1 MAYRPGSAAFN
12 FTSAPYRPPKPLD
25 FNFDGTPDI
34 DIAPPPAI
42 TMSVSAGW
50 AKSKTKDRRENSTS
64 WQSPPEKQRSTRTAW
79 STAAQLNSQ
88 SQLDWLTV
96 ERKELELQTGWAI
109 STGKDKKTKTSWL
122 ELNPKDSFSIARWDR
137 SLRAQDMRRMRLMY
151 RPLIP
156 AKDTAVQIGLTR
168 TDELGRIPDAQSEFA
183 ASIYIP
189 NTQPVHFVFKGR
201 QYTPPEIGLAFFNFR
216 YVAPKYQTQ
225 PKDSIATRIRW
236 GTARRVNH
244 ATRLRWGWGIP
255 TDPRP
260 TGIVYPD
267 YNGPVIIIPDEPLIE
282 PELKDTYM
290 IANTVSVCVLPDCTP
305 IDVTSISID
314 LDIDSYS
321 WVFSGSLFGAASL
334 QQVMPGTLGQKTIKV
349 TINGHEWLFVI
360 ESYSSIGK
368 FPAERYTIK
377 GASRTQ
383 LLAEP
388 YAPKRSGVNAVSI
401 NARQAAEDQLLNTG
415 FSMRWDSINENPVD
429 WNIPAGALTYQDQT
443 PMQIISRIAESIGAI
458 VRPAAAADEF
468 SVLPR
473 YRDAVWY
480 WNNTLVDR
488 IVPHQVV
495 TDIGG
500 EWSPQPTWNSCYV
513 SGTTQGVAVDV
524 RRAGT
529 AGDKPAADVYD
540 DLITTSSAARAR
552 GIAEICKGGNQEVV
566 SMAMPLFPPEKAPG
580 LVLPAMLC
588 EVQPHNEANWRG
600 LCLAT
605 SINASG
611 TGASMVKQT
620 IRLERHH
627 GNS

>member
-1 MAYRPGSAAFN
+1 MLIAIEVGARYRHA
-12 FTSAPYRPPKPLD
+12 KPVRARDAGLRWQATMPND
-25 FNFDGTPDI
+25 LQESRIRWATATTHDI
-34 DIAPPPAI
+34 QH
-42 TMSVSAGW
+42 
-50 AKSKTKDRRENSTS
+50 KTAWNDVLHKDLLRQLS
-64 WQSPPEKQRSTRTAW
+64 W
-79 STAAQLNSQ
+79 STAIVYDAVSLALPWNQ
-88 SQLDWLTV
+88 V
-96 ERKELELQTGWAI
+96 PE
-109 STGKDKKTKTSWL
+109 KDA
-122 ELNPKDSFSIARWDR
+122 NQHIRWDHSIQPRDTRLRLIYNAMPGQKDHKAHVHWGRVDEFGQRFGAAAELKR
-137 SLRAQDMRRMRLMY
+137 SLYM
-151 RPLIP
+151 
-156 AKDTAVQIGLTR
+156 
-168 TDELGRIPDAQSEFA
+168 
-183 ASIYIP
+183 P
-189 NTQPVHFVFKGR
+189 NTLPLVFEFGGQRYNPNNAGPLFFDFQYVPPTHNIQPV
-201 QYTPPEIGLAFFNFR
+201 
-216 YVAPKYQTQ
+216 
-225 PKDSIATRIRW
+225 DSTATRIRW
-236 GTARRVNH
+236 GTAKQIEN
-244 ATRLRWGWGIP
+244 ALRLRWGWGIP

-267 YNGPVIIIPDEPLIE
+267 YDGPVIVIPEPIE

-314 LDIDSYS
+314 LDIDSHS
-321 WVFSGSLFGAASL
+321 WSFSGSLFGATSL
-334 QQVMPGTLGQKTIKV
+334 QQVMPNALGQKTIKV

-360 ESYSSIGK
+360 ESYSSAGK

-388 YAPKRSGVNAVSI
+388 YAPKRSAVNAVSI

-415 FSMRWDSINENPVD
+415 FTIHWDSINENPVD

-443 PMQIISRIAESIGAI
+443 AMQVISRIAESIGAV
-458 VRPAAAADEF
+458 VRPAAAGDELT
-468 SVLPR
+468 VLPR

-480 WNNTLVDR
+480 WPTTIVDR

-500 EWSPQPTWNSCYV
+500 EWSPQPEWNSCYV

-540 DLITTSSAARAR
+540 DLITTADAARAR
-552 GIAEICKGGNQEVV
+552 GIAEICKGGNQEIV
-566 SMAMPLFPPEKAPG
+566 SMTMPLFPPEKAPG

-588 EVQPHNEANWRG
+588 EVQPHNGTNWRG
-600 LCLAT
+600 LCLAVG
-605 SINASG
+605 IQASG

>member
-1 MAYRPGSAAFN
+1 MLIAIEVGARYRHAQPVRARDTGARWQATIPN
-12 FTSAPYRPPKPLD
+12 DLQDNRIRW
-25 FNFDGTPDI
+25 GTATERDI
-34 DIAPPPAI
+34 QRQTAWDDVPN
-42 TMSVSAGW
+42 
-50 AKSKTKDRRENSTS
+50 KDLLKHLS
-64 WQSPPEKQRSTRTAW
+64 W
-79 STAAQLNSQ
+79 STAIVYDASSIALPWNQVP
-88 SQLDWLTV
+88 D
-96 ERKELELQTGWAI
+96 
-109 STGKDKKTKTSWL
+109 
-122 ELNPKDSFSIARWDR
+122 KDSAHGIRWDHSIQPRDARLRLIYNPMPGQKDHKAHVHWGRVDEFGQRFDAAAELKR
-137 SLRAQDMRRMRLMY
+137 SLYM
-151 RPLIP
+151 
-156 AKDTAVQIGLTR
+156 
-168 TDELGRIPDAQSEFA
+168 
-183 ASIYIP
+183 P
-189 NTQPVHFVFKGR
+189 NTLPLVFDFGGQRYNPNTSGPMFFDFQYVPPTHNIQPV
-201 QYTPPEIGLAFFNFR
+201 
-216 YVAPKYQTQ
+216 
-225 PKDSIATRIRW
+225 DSTATRIRW
-236 GTARRVNH
+236 GTAKQIENAV
-244 ATRLRWGWGIP
+244 RLRWGWGIP

-267 YNGPVIIIPDEPLIE
+267 YDGPVIVIPE
-282 PELKDTYM
+282 PEEPEIKDTYM

-314 LDIDSYS
+314 LDIDSHS
-321 WVFSGSLFGAASL
+321 WSFSGSLFGAASL
-334 QQVMPGTLGQKTIKV
+334 QQVMPNALGQKTIKV

-360 ESYSSIGK
+360 ESYSSAGK

-388 YAPKRSGVNAVSI
+388 YAPKRSAVNAVSI

-415 FSMRWDSINENPVD
+415 FTIHWDSINENPVD

-443 PMQIISRIAESIGAI
+443 AMQVISRIAESIGAV
-458 VRPAAAADEF
+458 VRPAAAGDELT
-468 SVLPR
+468 VLPR

-480 WNNTLVDR
+480 WPTTIVDR

-500 EWSPQPTWNSCYV
+500 EWSPQPQWNSCYV

-540 DLITTSSAARAR
+540 DLITTTSAARAR
-552 GIAEICKGGNQEVV
+552 GIAEICKGGNQEIV
-566 SMAMPLFPPEKAPG
+566 SMTMPLFPPEKAPG

-588 EVQPHNEANWRG
+588 EVQPHNATNWRG
-600 LCLAT
+600 LCLAVG
-605 SINASG
+605 IQASG
-611 TGASMVKQT
+611 TGASTVKQT

>member
-1 MAYRPGSAAFN
+1 MLIAIEVGARYRHAQPVRARDTGARWQATKLNDLQESRIRWATA
-12 FTSAPYRPPKPLD
+12 TAH
-25 FNFDGTPDI
+25 DI
-34 DIAPPPAI
+34 QHQTAWDDVPH
-42 TMSVSAGW
+42 
-50 AKSKTKDRRENSTS
+50 KDLIRQLS
-64 WQSPPEKQRSTRTAW
+64 W
-79 STAAQLNSQ
+79 STAIVYDAVSLALPWNQ
-88 SQLDWLTV
+88 V
-96 ERKELELQTGWAI
+96 PE
-109 STGKDKKTKTSWL
+109 KDA
-122 ELNPKDSFSIARWDR
+122 NQHIRWDHSIQPR
-137 SLRAQDMRRMRLMY
+137 DTRLRLIYNPMPGKKDHYAAVRWGRVDEHGQRFDAATELKNSL
-151 RPLIP
+151 
-156 AKDTAVQIGLTR
+156 
-168 TDELGRIPDAQSEFA
+168 
-183 ASIYIP
+183 YIP
-189 NTQPVHFVFKGR
+189 NTVPLVFDFGGQRYNPNTSAPLFFDFKYVPARHAIQPV
-201 QYTPPEIGLAFFNFR
+201 
-216 YVAPKYQTQ
+216 
-225 PKDSIATRIRW
+225 DSTATRIRW
-236 GTARRVNH
+236 GTAKQINN
-244 ATRLRWGWGIP
+244 ALALRWGWGIP

-267 YNGPVIIIPDEPLIE
+267 YDGPVIVIPEPEE

-314 LDIDSYS
+314 LDIDSHS
-321 WVFSGSLFGAASL
+321 WSFSGALFGAASL
-334 QQVMPGTLGQKTIKV
+334 QQVMPNALGQKTIKV

-360 ESYSSIGK
+360 ESYSSAGK

-388 YAPKRSGVNAVSI
+388 YAPKRSAVNAVSI

-415 FSMRWDSINENPVD
+415 FTIHWDSINENPVD

-443 PMQIISRIAESIGAI
+443 AMQVISRIAESIGAV
-458 VRPAAAADEF
+458 VRPAAAGDELT
-468 SVLPR
+468 VLPR

-480 WNNTLVDR
+480 WPTTIVDR

-500 EWSPQPTWNSCYV
+500 EWSPQPQWNSCYV

-540 DLITTSSAARAR
+540 DLITTTSAARAR
-552 GIAEICKGGNQEVV
+552 GIAEICKGGNQEIV
-566 SMAMPLFPPEKAPG
+566 SMTMPLFPPEKAPG

-588 EVQPHNEANWRG
+588 EVQPHNGTNWRG
-600 LCLAT
+600 LCLAVG
-605 SINASG
+605 IQASG
-611 TGASMVKQT
+611 TGASTVKQT

>member
-34 DIAPPPAI
+34 EILPPPAI

-50 AKSKTKDRRENSTS
+50 AKSQAKDRRENSTS
-64 WQSPPEKQRSTRTAW
+64 WQSPPEKQHSTHAAW
-79 STAAQLNSQ
+79 STANQINSQ
-88 SQLDWLTV
+88 SKFDWTTV
-96 ERKELELQTGWAI
+96 KRKELELQTGWAV
-109 STGKDKKTKTSWL
+109 SAATDKKTKTAWL
-122 ELNPKDSFSIARWDR
+122 ELNPKDSFAVARWDR
-137 SLRAQDMRRMRLMY
+137 SLRAQDMCRMRLVFK
-151 RPLIP
+151 PLVP
-156 AKDTAVQIGLTR
+156 AKDTTVKVGLTR
-168 TDELGRIPDAQSEFA
+168 TDELGRVPDAQSEFA

-189 NTQPVHFVFKGR
+189 NTQPVRFIFKGR
-201 QYTPPEIGLAFFNFR
+201 KYTPPETGTAFFDFR
-216 YVAPKYQTQ
+216 YIAPKYQTQ
-225 PKDSIATRIRW
+225 PKDSIATRVRW

-267 YNGPVIIIPDEPLIE
+267 YDGPITPGIDDPLE
-282 PELKDTYM
+282 PEIEETYV

-305 IDVTSISID
+305 IDVTNIGID

-321 WVFSGSLFGAASL
+321 WRFTGSLFGSTSL
-334 QQVMPGTLGQKTIKV
+334 QQVVPNEQGQKTIKV
-349 TINGHEWLFVI
+349 AINGHEWLFLVQ
-360 ESYSSIGK
+360 SYSSSGK
-368 FPAERYTIK
+368 FPTERFTIH
-377 GASRTQ
+377 GVSRTQ

-388 YAPKRSGVNAVSI
+388 YAPKRSAVNAVDI

-415 FSMRWDSINENPVD
+415 FTMRWDSINQGPVD
-429 WNIPAGALTYQDQT
+429 WSIPAGALTYQDQT
-443 PMQIISRIAESIGAI
+443 PMQIISRISESIGAI

-473 YRDAVWY
+473 YRDAVWN
-480 WNNTLVDR
+480 WHSTIVDC
-488 IVPHQVV
+488 IVPHQIV

-540 DLITTSSAARAR
+540 DLITNTDAARAR

-566 SMAMPLFPPEKAPG
+566 SMTMPLFPSEKAPG
-580 LVLPAMLC
+580 LVLPAQLC
-588 EVQPHNEANWRG
+588 EVRPHNQPNWRG

-605 SINASG
+605 SISASG

>member
-1 MAYRPGSAAFN
+1 MLIAIEVGARYRHA
-12 FTSAPYRPPKPLD
+12 KPSRARD
-25 FNFDGTPDI
+25 IGARWQATNPNDMQDNRIRWGTATARDI
-34 DIAPPPAI
+34 QRQTAWDDVPN
-42 TMSVSAGW
+42 
-50 AKSKTKDRRENSTS
+50 KDLLKHLS
-64 WQSPPEKQRSTRTAW
+64 W
-79 STAAQLNSQ
+79 STAIVYDAN
-88 SQLDWLTV
+88 
-96 ERKELELQTGWAI
+96 
-109 STGKDKKTKTSWL
+109 
-122 ELNPKDSFSIARWDR
+122 SIALPWN
-137 SLRAQDMRRMRLMY
+137 QV
-151 RPLIP
+151 P
-156 AKDTAVQIGLTR
+156 AKDSAHGIRWDHSIQSRDTR
-168 TDELGRIPDAQSEFA
+168 LRLIYNPMPGKKDHGAMARWGRVDEFGQRFDAA
-183 ASIYIP
+183 AELKRSLYMP
-189 NTQPVHFVFKGR
+189 NTLPLVFEFGGQRYNPNNTGPLFFDFQYVPPTHNIQPV
-201 QYTPPEIGLAFFNFR
+201 
-216 YVAPKYQTQ
+216 
-225 PKDSIATRIRW
+225 DSTATRIRW
-236 GTARRVNH
+236 GTAKQIEN
-244 ATRLRWGWGIP
+244 ALRLRWGWGIP

-267 YNGPVIIIPDEPLIE
+267 YNGPVIVIPEPIE

-314 LDIDSYS
+314 LDIDSHS
-321 WVFSGSLFGAASL
+321 WSFSGSLFGATSL
-334 QQVMPGTLGQKTIKV
+334 QQVMPNALGQKTIKV

-360 ESYSSIGK
+360 ESYSSAGK

-388 YAPKRSGVNAVSI
+388 YAPKRSAVNAVSI

-415 FSMRWDSINENPVD
+415 FTIHWDSINENPVD

-443 PMQIISRIAESIGAI
+443 AMQVISRIAESIGAV
-458 VRPAAAADEF
+458 VRPAAAGDELT
-468 SVLPR
+468 VLPR

-480 WNNTLVDR
+480 WSGTIVDR
-488 IVPHQVV
+488 IVPHQIV

-500 EWSPQPTWNSCYV
+500 EWSPQPEWNSCYV

-540 DLITTSSAARAR
+540 DLITTTDAARAR
-552 GIAEICKGGNQEVV
+552 GIAEICKGGNQEIV

-588 EVQPHNEANWRG
+588 EVQPHNGTNWRG
-600 LCLAT
+600 LCLAVGIQASGT
-605 SINASG
+605 GASG

>member
-12 FTSAPYRPPKPLD
+12 FTVAPYRPPKPLD

-34 DIAPPPAI
+34 DIVPPPAI
-42 TMSVSAGW
+42 TTSISARW
-50 AKSKTKDRRENSTS
+50 EKSNAKDRSETHSG
-64 WQSPPEKQRSTRTAW
+64 WQSPPEKQQA
-79 STAAQLNSQ
+79 TAAAWGTASQ
-88 SQLDWLTV
+88 ASVQSLFSWSEVD
-96 ERKELELQTGWAI
+96 RKELELSARWSKSAHA
-109 STGKDKKTKTSWL
+109 DALDDRLHWL
-122 ELNPKDSFSIARWDR
+122 EISPKDSFAVARWDR
-137 SLRAQDMRRMRLMY
+137 SLQAKDIRRMLLAYRL
-151 RPLIP
+151 LVP
-156 AKDTAVQIGLTR
+156 AKDAVTQIGIAR
-168 TDELGRIPDAQSEFA
+168 TDELGRIAAARAEFDASL
-183 ASIYIP
+183 YIS
-189 NTQPVHFVFKGR
+189 NTQPVHFIFRGQ
-201 QYTPPEIGLAFFNFR
+201 QYAPPLTGLAFFNFR
-216 YVAPKYQTQ
+216 YVVPKYQTQ
-225 PKDSIATRIRW
+225 PKDSRPNRVRW
-236 GTARRVNH
+236 ADARRVNILN
-244 ATRLRWGWGIP
+244 RLRWGWGMP

-267 YNGPVIIIPDEPLIE
+267 YDGPVIIIPEPIE

-314 LDIDSYS
+314 LDIDSHS
-321 WVFSGSLFGAASL
+321 WSFSGALFGAASL
-334 QQVMPGTLGQKTIKV
+334 QQVMPNALGQKTIKV

-360 ESYSSIGK
+360 ESYSSAGK

-388 YAPKRSGVNAVSI
+388 YAPKRSAVNTVSI

-415 FSMRWDSINENPVD
+415 FTIHWDSINENPVD

-443 PMQIISRIAESIGAI
+443 AMQVISRIAESIGAV

-480 WNNTLVDR
+480 WPTTIVDR

-500 EWSPQPTWNSCYV
+500 EWSPQPQWNSCYV
-513 SGTTQGVAVDV
+513 SGITQGVAVDV

-540 DLITTSSAARAR
+540 DLITTTSAARAR
-552 GIAEICKGGNQEVV
+552 GIAEICKGGNQEIV
-566 SMAMPLFPPEKAPG
+566 SMTMPLFPPEKAPG

-588 EVQPHNEANWRG
+588 EVQPHNGTNWRG
-600 LCLAT
+600 LCLAVG
-605 SINASG
+605 IQASG
-611 TGASMVKQT
+611 TGASTVKQT

>member
-12 FTSAPYRPPKPLD
+12 FTVAPYRPPKPLD

-34 DIAPPPAI
+34 DIVPPPAI
-42 TMSVSAGW
+42 TTSISARW
-50 AKSKTKDRRENSTS
+50 EKSNAKDRSETHSG
-64 WQSPPEKQRSTRTAW
+64 WQSPPEKQQV
-79 STAAQLNSQ
+79 TAAAWGTASQ
-88 SQLDWLTV
+88 ASVHSFFSWSEV
-96 ERKELELQTGWAI
+96 ERKELELSSGWSKSAQA
-109 STGKDKKTKTSWL
+109 DAVDDRLRWL
-122 ELNPKDSFSIARWDR
+122 EISPKDSFAVARWDR
-137 SLRAQDMRRMRLMY
+137 SLQAKDMRRMLLAYRL
-151 RPLIP
+151 LVP
-156 AKDTAVQIGLTR
+156 AKDAVTQIGIAR
-168 TDELGRIPDAQSEFA
+168 TDELGRIAAARAEFDASL
-183 ASIYIP
+183 YIP
-189 NTQPVHFVFKGR
+189 NTQPVHFIFRGQ
-201 QYTPPEIGLAFFNFR
+201 QYAPPLTGLAFFNFR
-216 YVAPKYQTQ
+216 YVVPKYQTQ
-225 PKDSIATRIRW
+225 PKDSRPNRVRW
-236 GTARRVNH
+236 ADARRVNILN
-244 ATRLRWGWGIP
+244 RLRWGWGIP

-267 YNGPVIIIPDEPLIE
+267 YDGPVIVIPEPIE
-282 PELKDTYM
+282 PEIKDTYM

-314 LDIDSYS
+314 LDIDSHS
-321 WVFSGSLFGAASL
+321 WSFSGALFGAASL
-334 QQVMPGTLGQKTIKV
+334 QQVMPNALGQKTIKV

-360 ESYSSIGK
+360 ESYSSAGK

-388 YAPKRSGVNAVSI
+388 YAPKRSAVNAVSI
-401 NARQAAEDQLLNTG
+401 NARQAAEDQLLDTG
-415 FSMRWDSINENPVD
+415 FTIHWDSINENPVD

-443 PMQIISRIAESIGAI
+443 AMQVISRIAESIGAV
-458 VRPAAAADEF
+458 VRPAAAGDELT
-468 SVLPR
+468 VLPR

-480 WNNTLVDR
+480 WPTTIVDR

-500 EWSPQPTWNSCYV
+500 EWSPQPQWNSCYV

-540 DLITTSSAARAR
+540 DLITTTSAARAR
-552 GIAEICKGGNQEVV
+552 GIAEICKGGNQEIV
-566 SMAMPLFPPEKAPG
+566 SMTMPLFPPEKAPG

-588 EVQPHNEANWRG
+588 EVQPHNGTNWRG
-600 LCLAT
+600 LCLAVG
-605 SINASG
+605 IQASG

>member
-1 MAYRPGSAAFN
+1 MLIAIEVGARYSHA
-12 FTSAPYRPPKPLD
+12 KPSRARD
-25 FNFDGTPDI
+25 IGT
-34 DIAPPPAI
+34 
-42 TMSVSAGW
+42 
-50 AKSKTKDRRENSTS
+50 R
-64 WQSPPEKQRSTRTAW
+64 WQAT
-79 STAAQLNSQ
+79 
-88 SQLDWLTV
+88 
-96 ERKELELQTGWAI
+96 
-109 STGKDKKTKTSWL
+109 
-122 ELNPKDSFSIARWDR
+122 
-137 SLRAQDMRRMRLMY
+137 
-151 RPLIP
+151 
-156 AKDTAVQIGLTR
+156 
-168 TDELGRIPDAQSEFA
+168 
-183 ASIYIP
+183 IP
-189 NTQPVHFVFKGR
+189 NDLQD
-201 QYTPPEIGLAFFNFR
+201 N
-216 YVAPKYQTQ
+216 
-225 PKDSIATRIRW
+225 RIRW
-236 GTARRVNH
+236 GTATERDIQRQTAWDDVPNKDLLKHLSWSTAIVYDASSIALPWNQVPEKDANQRIRWDHSIQPRDTRLRLIYNPMPGKKDHYAAVRWGRVDEHGQRFDAATELKNSLYIPNTVPLVFDFGGQRYNPNTSAPLFFDFKYVPARH
-244 ATRLRWGWGIP
+244 AIQPVDSTATHIRWGTAKQINNALDLRWGWGIP

-267 YNGPVIIIPDEPLIE
+267 YDGPVIVIPEPEE

-334 QQVMPGTLGQKTIKV
+334 QQVMPDTLGQKTIRV

-360 ESYSSIGK
+360 ESYSSAGK

-388 YAPKRSGVNAVSI
+388 YAPKRSAVNAVSI
-401 NARQAAEDQLLNTG
+401 NARQAADDQLLHTG
-415 FSMRWDSINENPVD
+415 FSMNWDSVNENPVD
-429 WNIPAGALTYQDQT
+429 WTIPAGALTYQDQT
-443 PMQIISRIAESIGAI
+443 AMQIISRIAESIGAI

-480 WNNTLVDR
+480 WSGTIVDR
-488 IVPHQVV
+488 IVPHQIV

-540 DLITTSSAARAR
+540 DLITTTDAARAR
-552 GIAEICKGGNQEVV
+552 GIAEICKGGNQEIV
-566 SMAMPLFPPEKAPG
+566 SLAMPLFPPEKAPG

-588 EVQPHNEANWRG
+588 EVQPHNAANWRG
-600 LCLAT
+600 LCLAVG
-605 SINASG
+605 IQASG